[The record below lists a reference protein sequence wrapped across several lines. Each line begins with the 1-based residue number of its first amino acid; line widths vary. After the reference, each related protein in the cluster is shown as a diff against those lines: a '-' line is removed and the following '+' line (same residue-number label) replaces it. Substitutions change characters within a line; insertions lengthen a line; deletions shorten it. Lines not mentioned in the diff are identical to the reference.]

1 MLDFRGCIP
10 TPSTVK
16 RPFGG
21 LQSWDGKLS
30 RGHWNEMH
38 VVREGTPGSDP
49 SAGVVAPNGWFSKGM
64 HSKMPSKFRF
74 RIFSII

>member
-1 MLDFRGCIP
+1 MVIFGIYVGFLGCIP

-38 VVREGTPGSDP
+38 VVREGTPGSVQ
-49 SAGVVAPNGWFSKGM
+49 SAGVVTPNGWFSTEM
-64 HSKMPSKFRF
+64 HSKDALK
-74 RIFSII
+74 IQV